1 MRRFATSIGRSSALV
16 AIVVAFACSET
27 RSAHSPRAIESD
39 IRPEGM
45 VWIDGGE
52 TRIGDDRFY
61 PEEKPVRTVRVD
73 GFWID
78 DHEVTNAEFSAFT
91 SATGYVTLA
100 EKAPTT
106 DEFPDADPETL
117 TAGSG
122 VFRRLSRDEPA
133 ESLSWWRWGPG
144 ATWRQPLGPE
154 STIEDRL
161 NHPVVHVAFADA
173 MAYARWADKDLPT
186 EPEWERAA
194 RGGLSGAVFPWGDD
208 LKPNGR
214 YAANTWQGEFP
225 FEDGGVDGFIGTSPV
240 RSYPANG
247 YGLFDVAGNVWEWT
261 KDTGTP
267 DPATIADA
275 RNGSQ
280 RFGVLKGGSFL
291 CADNYCKRYRPAA
304 RLVNPDDTTT
314 NHIGFRCVRR
324 R

>member
-1 MRRFATSIGRSSALV
+1 MWV
-16 AIVVAFACSET
+16 
-27 RSAHSPRAIESD
+27 
-39 IRPEGM
+39 
-45 VWIDGGE
+45 DGGE

-61 PEEKPVRTVRVD
+61 PEEKPIRTVRVD

-106 DEFPDADPETL
+106 DEFPDADPEL
-117 TAGSG
+117 LAAGSG
-122 VFRRLSRDEPA
+122 VFRRLSRDESA
-133 ESLSWWRWGPG
+133 EPLSWWRWVPG
-144 ATWRQPLGPE
+144 ATWRRPLGPE
-154 STIEDRL
+154 STIEDKL
-161 NHPVVHVAFADA
+161 NHPVVHVAYADA
-173 MAYARWADKDLPT
+173 MAYAKWADKDLPT
-186 EPEWERAA
+186 EAEWERAA

-225 FEDGGVDGFIGTSPV
+225 YEDGGFDGFIGTSPV

-267 DPATIADA
+267 DPATVADT

-280 RFGVLKGGSFL
+280 RFAVLKGGSFL
-291 CADNYCKRYRPAA
+291 CADDYCRRYRPAA